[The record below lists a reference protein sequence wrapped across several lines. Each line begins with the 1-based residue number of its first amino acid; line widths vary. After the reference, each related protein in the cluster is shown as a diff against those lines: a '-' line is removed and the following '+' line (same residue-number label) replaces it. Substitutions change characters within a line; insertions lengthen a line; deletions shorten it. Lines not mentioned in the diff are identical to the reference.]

1 MILLNTFE
9 SQKDDRARLFQLL
22 KLLLMVYGFDFGYF
36 EVEEKDTPT
45 NVEILKMF
53 LLILN
58 VQTSFDSW
66 SSKSGDHR
74 SPF

>member
-1 MILLNTFE
+1 ML
-9 SQKDDRARLFQLL
+9 
-22 KLLLMVYGFDFGYF
+22 YGFDFGYF

-45 NVEILKMF
+45 NVEILMF

-58 VQTSFDSW
+58 VETSFDSW